1 MRAPLYLTLFTCLYF
16 VCLSYLA
23 VCVHVCHV
31 HVVPLGEKKV
41 LDPMELELQAI
52 VSSHTGTGN

>member
-41 LDPMELELQAI
+41 LDPM
-52 VSSHTGTGN
+52 N